1 MNQEQLLKELGL
13 SPKEA
18 RIYQLMLTLG
28 KVRAKDV
35 KKQLDMPRATVYEIL
50 ANLVEKGL
58 LLEELDKSNITVYQ
72 AKHPYALKDYVEGK
86 KQKLDQTEAKLDS
99 IFNDF
104 VSLYSQNQTRPGVKF
119 YEGKKGVWKAL
130 KDTLSSKTEILT
142 IADIE
147 AANTFIK
154 EENEKYIA
162 LRNKKGIKKRLLA
175 IDNEY
180 SRLRYKDRKDLIDVR
195 LLKIDILP
203 FNTSLQLYDNKIA
216 YITMN
221 DEHLTSTIINNQF
234 IYSMHTSLFELMWK
248 QAELL

>member
-1 MNQEQLLKELGL
+1 MEQKNLLYELGL

-18 RIYQLMLTLG
+18 QIYQLMLTLG

-72 AKHPYALKDYVEGK
+72 AKHPYALKDYIESK

-119 YEGKKGVWKAL
+119 YEGNEGVWKVL
-130 KDTLSSKTEILT
+130 KDTLSSKTEILMFV
-142 IADIE
+142 DS
-147 AANTFIK
+147 AAIIKFSKEINDKYVKMRTQKGVKKKIILANVDKPLNPNTEFT
-154 EENEKYIA
+154 
-162 LRNKKGIKKRLLA
+162 
-175 IDNEY
+175 EY
-180 SRLRYKDRKDLIDVR
+180 
-195 LLKIDILP
+195 KIFKQKNVP
-203 FNTSLQLYDNKIA
+203 FNTSIQIYDNKVA
-216 YITMN
+216 YITFT
-221 DEHLTSTIINNQF
+221 DEYTTSTIVEDANIYQMHKIIFEYMWQNND
-234 IYSMHTSLFELMWK
+234 
-248 QAELL
+248 